1 MFMLQNKL
9 KDAINKL
16 KNIFSRRACAAVGIM
31 ALSLA
36 LLIAAGCFSA
46 IYAGETSEHISS
58 SVLRL
63 HIIADSDSDFD
74 QYVKLKVRDRILSE
88 CGDMFKH
95 AADSSDSLEIANANL
110 DKISETANDELR
122 KQGADETAR
131 AETGIFE
138 FPTISY
144 GDITLPKGSYRAVRI
159 VIGEGAGHNWWC
171 VMYPPL
177 CFVDGVADVPEETLD
192 ALKANLSESEYELL
206 TGSENIDVQFK
217 FKLVEILGDIFH

>member
-1 MFMLQNKL
+1 MLQNKL
-9 KDAINKL
+9 KDAINKF
-16 KNIFSRRACAAVGIM
+16 KNIVSRRACAAVGIM

-88 CGDMFKH
+88 CGDMFKD
-95 AADSSDSLEIANANL
+95 AADSSDSLEIANVNL
-110 DKISETANDELR
+110 DKIAETANDELK
-122 KQGADETAR
+122 KQGAAETAY
-131 AETGIFE
+131 AETGVFE
-138 FPTISY
+138 FPTVSY

-171 VMYPPL
+171 VMYPNL
-177 CFVDGVADVPEETLD
+177 CFSGSMYQVDEQSGEKLQAELTNEEYAAVLQSGD
-192 ALKANLSESEYELL
+192 YK
-206 TGSENIDVQFK
+206 VRFK
-217 FKLVEILGDIFH
+217 ILRFMNRMLE